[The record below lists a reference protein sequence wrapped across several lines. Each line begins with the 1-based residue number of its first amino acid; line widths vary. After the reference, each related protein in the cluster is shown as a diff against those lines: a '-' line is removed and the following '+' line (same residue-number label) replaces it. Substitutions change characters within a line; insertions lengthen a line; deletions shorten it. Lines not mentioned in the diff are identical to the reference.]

1 MNYDTIVVGA
11 GSAGAI
17 VATRL
22 SEDPDRSVL
31 LLEAGPD
38 YPQIEQL
45 PDEIRLGHGGD
56 RNIWARAFG
65 ADSKFSWN
73 YLGKAYRRSRAHAGA
88 QGQDRRRLQRRQC
101 P

>member
-38 YPQIEQL
+38 YPEYEQL
-45 PDEIRLGHGGD
+45 PDEIKLGYGGD

-65 ADSKFSWN
+65 ADSKYSWN
-73 YLGKAYRRSRAHAGA
+73 FVGEATDAAEPMLIPS
-88 QGQDRRRLQRRQC
+88 
-101 P
+101 